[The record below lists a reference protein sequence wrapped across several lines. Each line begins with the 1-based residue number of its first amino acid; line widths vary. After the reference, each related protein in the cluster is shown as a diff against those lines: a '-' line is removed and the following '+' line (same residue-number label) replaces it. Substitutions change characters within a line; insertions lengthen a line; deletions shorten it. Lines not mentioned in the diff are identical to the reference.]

1 MIQLRFSQEVQEAR
15 AAGHPIVALESTI
28 ISHGMPYPQNLEV
41 AMQVED
47 TVRQNGAVPATI
59 AVVHG
64 EVCVGLDEKQ
74 LEEFAQASGIMKCSR
89 RDLAYAVSSGKHGAT
104 TVAATMM
111 VAAMAG
117 IRVFATGGIGGV
129 HRGAEESF
137 DISADLP
144 EFALTNV
151 AVVSAGAKAILDL
164 PKTLEYLETMG
175 VPVVGYRTDEFPAF
189 YYPASGLPLHMRVD
203 DVCDIARFMKAREAM
218 GIRGGIVVAN
228 PIPAADALDKTY
240 IEEAIEKAVAD
251 AEERAVRGKD
261 VTPFLLKHLHGLT
274 AGKSQHA
281 NKSLVLNNAA
291 VAAQLATAYQI
302 L

>member
-15 AAGHPIVALESTI
+15 KAGLPLVALESTI

-41 AMQVED
+41 AIQVED

-64 EVCVGLDEKQ
+64 EVCVGLDAML

-89 RDLAYAVSSGKHGAT
+89 RDLAYAVSAGKHGAT

-189 YYPASGLPLHMRVD
+189 YYPSSGLPLHMRMD
-203 DVCDIARFMKAREAM
+203 DVDDIARFMKAREAM
-218 GIRGGIVVAN
+218 QVRGGVVVAN
-228 PIPAADALDKTY
+228 PIPSADALDKVF
-240 IEEAIEKAVAD
+240 IEQAIANAVNEAEAQS
-251 AEERAVRGKD
+251 VRGKD
-261 VTPFLLKHLHGLT
+261 VTPFLLRHLHT
-274 AGKSQHA
+274 VTSGKSQHA

-291 VAAQLATAYQI
+291 VAAQLSVAYQK